1 MCFYIQRADSINP
14 PRHLC
19 VCESCLVFIDKCPVC
34 RAAFEEYVT
43 IKPSGS
49 AVPTTA
55 PVLPSIAAVG
65 AARSSSDPPL
75 PQPPAAGGGAAA
87 AAAAASAGAGG
98 VAQSYE
104 TMLTI

>member
-1 MCFYIQRADSINP
+1 M
-14 PRHLC
+14 
-19 VCESCLVFIDKCPVC
+19 FIDKCPVC
-34 RAAFEEYVT
+34 RATFEEYVT

-49 AVPTTA
+49 VVPSTA
-55 PVLPSIAAVG
+55 PVLPSMAAAVG

-75 PQPPAAGGGAAA
+75 PPQQQPAAA
-87 AAAAASAGAGG
+87 AAGAGGG

>member
-1 MCFYIQRADSINP
+1 M
-14 PRHLC
+14 
-19 VCESCLVFIDKCPVC
+19 FIDKCPVC
-34 RAAFEEYVT
+34 RATFEEYVT

-49 AVPTTA
+49 VVPSTA

-65 AARSSSDPPL
+65 AARSSSDPAL
-75 PQPPAAGGGAAA
+75 PPQQQPPAA
-87 AAAAASAGAGG
+87 AGASGG